1 MINVVKK
8 ELAGE
13 NRQHYVDVRT
23 MIAYEKKNN
32 LLYRSG
38 GLSGTDAL
46 LQLHRAL
53 EFVCDF
59 MKELMKDEEEEPA
72 LGQVASELY
81 LATVGRFHPSI
92 LSRTFSGVLYLL
104 PSRTTIQDRIT
115 RENEEAEELM
125 RRVMPEAIW
134 SVTQTYEACQ
144 ALYRDNDLPFRM

>member
-1 MINVVKK
+1 
-8 ELAGE
+8 
-13 NRQHYVDVRT
+13 
-23 MIAYEKKNN
+23 
-32 LLYRSG
+32 
-38 GLSGTDAL
+38 
-46 LQLHRAL
+46 
-53 EFVCDF
+53 
-59 MKELMKDEEEEPA
+59 MKDEEEEPA

-92 LSRTFSGVLYLL
+92 LSRTFSGVRICCPAEP
-104 PSRTTIQDRIT
+104 PSRTGTKTSVRVMERDGGEDSVEAYREIT